1 MFFLLN
7 SAVTCPKCSLYQAV
21 PTNSNGFICPRCNN
35 IITGSNF
42 LFKNIYSFN
51 NFLSDCHE

>member
-42 LFKNIYSFN
+42 LFKNIYLFN
-51 NFLSDCHE
+51 IS